1 MESKNVK
8 TYDHK
13 KDGNKTQTFL
23 PLAMSRLKECKEK
36 LHLSQSAK
44 VFATPEINDEKRH
57 SVLF

>member
-1 MESKNVK
+1 MGIKRRL
-8 TYDHK
+8 
-13 KDGNKTQTFL
+13 FL

-44 VFATPEINDEKRH
+44 VFATQEINDEKGH